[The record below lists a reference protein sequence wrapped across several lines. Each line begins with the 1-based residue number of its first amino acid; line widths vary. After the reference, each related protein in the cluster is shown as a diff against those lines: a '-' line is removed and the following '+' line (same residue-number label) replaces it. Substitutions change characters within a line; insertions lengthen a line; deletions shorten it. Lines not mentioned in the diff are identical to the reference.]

1 MCDKVC
7 LLCGR
12 GGLLHTHHIFSGPYR
27 KASTK
32 YGLVVPLCMACHTG
46 PRGVHSDYQLNLIL
60 KRQAQEEF
68 EETHGRDEF
77 RRIFGKSYIMEDEE

>member
-1 MCDKVC
+1 MTDSLSCV
-7 LLCGR
+7 LCGSYR
-12 GGLLHTHHIFSGPYR
+12 DIQHHHIFGGPYR

-46 PRGVHSDYQLNLIL
+46 PRGVHSDHQLNLIL

-68 EETHGRDEF
+68 EQTHSRAEF
-77 RRIFGKSYIMEDEE
+77 RRVFGKSYL